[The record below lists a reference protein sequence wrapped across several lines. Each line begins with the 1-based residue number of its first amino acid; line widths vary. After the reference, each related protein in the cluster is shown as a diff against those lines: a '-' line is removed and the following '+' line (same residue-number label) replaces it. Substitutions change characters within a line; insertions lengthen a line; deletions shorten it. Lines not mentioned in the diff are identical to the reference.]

1 MGSAAGRRKRGGWV
15 WLVSGV
21 CGPQVSGIVGFRRPA
36 ADPLAF
42 VRRARGLGQQ
52 RALMDGPRPGSPANA
67 RLRGLAAGDAR
78 LMGFGWLGERAGTVL
93 SAGKT

>member
-1 MGSAAGRRKRGGWV
+1 MAA
-15 WLVSGV
+15 WLAPEPIPLTLFTEHTDRL
-21 CGPQVSGIVGFRRPA
+21 PQPLAETA

-78 LMGFGWLGERAGTVL
+78 LIGFGWLGERAGTVL